1 MQLDQG
7 VSRLA
12 NSPFLQATLPS
23 PLAYHYGRG
32 ASLKFSQVFSKKELS
47 MEDSNKLQR
56 ELHSAT
62 LSLLRQGFTLQAVVH
77 ALIVESERL
86 SECAAVVEA
95 IKDFNQQP

>member
-1 MQLDQG
+1 
-7 VSRLA
+7 
-12 NSPFLQATLPS
+12 
-23 PLAYHYGRG
+23 
-32 ASLKFSQVFSKKELS
+32 
-47 MEDSNKLQR
+47 MENTEKLQK

-62 LSLLRQGFTLQAVVH
+62 LTMLRQGFTLQAVVH

>member
-1 MQLDQG
+1 
-7 VSRLA
+7 
-12 NSPFLQATLPS
+12 
-23 PLAYHYGRG
+23 
-32 ASLKFSQVFSKKELS
+32 
-47 MEDSNKLQR
+47 MEEQYKLQR
-56 ELHSAT
+56 ELRSAT